1 MLGFG
6 VHARCFTPARDGRL
20 SERLK
25 PLVPGRRGAGSEA
38 VRTAYP
44 DLFRI
49 QNSSSPFQTTVC
61 PAPLAEVPPPGSAS
75 SIAVVCADRFPRD

>member
-1 MLGFG
+1 MD
-6 VHARCFTPARDGRL
+6 VSRSASNRSSRVAA
-20 SERLK
+20 
-25 PLVPGRRGAGSEA
+25 GAGSEA